1 MLAHHALGPPGSQQ
15 IGNKAWGAARS
26 ESPSER
32 NNLFVPVEKTMIWN
46 LCRSL
51 VKFAENLDLKKQTNK
66 KTEHYRTDLKI

>member
-1 MLAHHALGPPGSQQ
+1 
-15 IGNKAWGAARS
+15 
-26 ESPSER
+26 
-32 NNLFVPVEKTMIWN
+32 VPVEKTMIWN